1 MSLETITLDGAV
13 YNFDDLTDEAKAECA
28 LYQTIQ
34 VEANRLSSLL
44 VVYNRAAEATK
55 SSIESLLDGVEPTA
69 FDETNLE
76 EPFSGT

>member
-13 YNFDDLTDEAKAECA
+13 YSFDDLTDVAKAECG

-34 VEANRLSSLL
+34 VEANRLSRLL
-44 VVYNRAAEATK
+44 VVYNRAAETTK
-55 SSIESLLDGVEPTA
+55 SNIESMLDGVEPTA